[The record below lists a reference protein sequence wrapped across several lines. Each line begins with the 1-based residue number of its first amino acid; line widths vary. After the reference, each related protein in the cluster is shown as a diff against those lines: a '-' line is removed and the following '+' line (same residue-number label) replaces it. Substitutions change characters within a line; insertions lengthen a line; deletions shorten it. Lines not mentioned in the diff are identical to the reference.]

1 MKLGWN
7 VLQQRI
13 PLRSLTCSDRLRL
26 VRREVIQH
34 CIMTVASSHPPP
46 ALSLRRSF
54 LWLGGLV
61 LVVTLARLLVLQA
74 SPLQLGPDE
83 AQYWGWGQTLAWG
96 YFSKPPA
103 VGWVGGLAPL
113 LGGDSA
119 FGARWPSAVFHAIGT
134 AGIWAFTARLAAG
147 QSWQAQAAMLA
158 GVLYL
163 LAPGISLSSLLLSTD
178 AIMIPLAVWAL
189 YCVQRLREAPAAI
202 GWGVAAGALFG
213 LSALGK
219 YAGLYVPAGL
229 LVGALLD
236 APLRRALFGWG
247 GLALVAALLVVMAPN
262 LAWNA
267 ASDGATIR
275 HTVGNASLDNTRW
288 SLEEPLSWLGEQF
301 GVFGL
306 VAWPVGL
313 VACLVSLVKPGHP
326 MRAYAAT
333 GLIPVLVVLAVAFA
347 SRANANWAAAAFVV
361 LCPAAALALAG
372 PLTAAAGGAGRWISG
387 LAKLAVSFALAVQ
400 VALGALV
407 AGVFINPALADR
419 VGLTAAIADVRG
431 WPQTVEALEAE
442 ARARGTVGIVV
453 DSRNLYHGLQ
463 FSGRDRLR
471 TPDDV
476 RRLNPDSRLLL
487 RTWRGW
493 DGALNHAESVGGLQ
507 PGTPGVWLMAS
518 ERSGWEAFFRQDFD
532 RIEPAGEVVIDLGPK
547 RQRRLKLW
555 LVEGVRPV
563 TRTREELARGP

>member
-1 MKLGWN
+1 MSGT
-7 VLQQRI
+7 I
-13 PLRSLTCSDRLRL
+13 CHDGLRS
-26 VRREVIQH
+26 EPEGAIQRTV
-34 CIMTVASSHPPP
+34 MTAPPSPP
-46 ALSLRRSF
+46 ASPASLSLRRSF

-61 LVVTLARLLVLQA
+61 VVVTLARLLVLQA
-74 SPLQLGPDE
+74 SPLELGPDE

-134 AGIWAFTARLAAG
+134 AGIFAFTARLAAG
-147 QSWQAQAAMLA
+147 QSWQAQAALLA

-189 YCVQRLREAPAAI
+189 YCVQRLREAPGSI

-247 GLALVAALLVVMAPN
+247 GLALVVALLVVMAPN

-275 HTVGNASLDNTRW
+275 HTVGNANLENTRW
-288 SLEEPLSWLGEQF
+288 SLEEPLSWLVEQF

-313 VACLVSLVKPGHP
+313 FVCLTALFRPGHP
-326 MRAYAAT
+326 VRAWAAA

-372 PLTAAAGGAGRWISG
+372 PLTAAATGARRWTG
-387 LAKLAVSFALAVQ
+387 WLARLAVAFALAVQ

-407 AGVFINPALADR
+407 AGVFVNPALADR

-431 WPQTVEALEAE
+431 WPQTVDALEAQ

-476 RRLNPDSRLLL
+476 RRLSPDNRLQL

-493 DGALNHAESVGGLQ
+493 NGALNHAESVGGLQ

-518 ERSGWEAFFRQDFD
+518 ERTGWEAFFRQDFD
-532 RIEPAGEVVIDLGPK
+532 RIEPAGEVVIDLGPR
-547 RQRRLKLW
+547 RQRRLTLW
-555 LVEGVRPV
+555 LVEGVRPL

>member
-1 MKLGWN
+1 
-7 VLQQRI
+7 
-13 PLRSLTCSDRLRL
+13 
-26 VRREVIQH
+26 
-34 CIMTVASSHPPP
+34 MTAPPASSSSP
-46 ALSLRRSF
+46 ANLSLRRSF

-61 LVVTLARLLVLQA
+61 FVVTLARLLVLQA

-119 FGARWPSAVFHAIGT
+119 FGARWPSAILHAIGT

-147 QSWQAQAAMLA
+147 QTWQAHAALLA

-178 AIMIPLAVWAL
+178 AIMIPLAIWAL
-189 YCVQRLREAPAAI
+189 YCVQRLREAPGQI

-236 APLRRALFGWG
+236 RQLRQALVGWG
-247 GLALVAALLVVMAPN
+247 GVALVVALLAVMAPN

-275 HTVGNASLDNTRW
+275 HTVGNANLENTRW
-288 SLEEPLSWLGEQF
+288 SLEEPVSWLIEQF

-313 VACLVSLVKPGHP
+313 WVCLTALVKPGHP
-326 MRAYAAT
+326 VRAYAAA

-347 SRANANWAAAAFVV
+347 SRANANWAAAAFVI

-372 PLTAAAGGAGRWISG
+372 PLTRHGTTGLARWTSG
-387 LAKLAVSFALAVQ
+387 FAKLAVSFALAIQ

-407 AGVFINPALADR
+407 AGVFVNPALADR
-419 VGLTAAIADVRG
+419 VGLTAAIADIRG
-431 WPQTVEALEAE
+431 WPQTVAALEAE
-442 ARARGTVGIVV
+442 ARANGATGIVV
-453 DSRNLYHGLQ
+453 DNRNLYHGLQ

-476 RRLNPDSRLLL
+476 GQLSPDSRLPL
-487 RTWRGW
+487 RAWRGW
-493 DGALNHAESVGGLQ
+493 NGALNHAESVGGLAA
-507 PGTPGVWLMAS
+507 GTPGLWLLAS
-518 ERSGWEAFFRQDFD
+518 ERQVMEGFFRVDFE
-532 RIEPAGEVVIDLGPK
+532 RMEPVGEMVIDLGPK
-547 RQRRLKLW
+547 RQRRLTLW